1 MFFSLERFN
10 VSNPHCPNFNLVAST
25 QRASDGKWIMT
36 RLRCK
41 SWSCPVCA
49 RKNRQT
55 WRNFLSA
62 KLRKISSVWWFGT
75 LTAPS
80 WARSPEKSL
89 AAIRLNF
96 DRFMKRLRRVF
107 GKVEY
112 VRVYEVHKTGAYHLH
127 IIICG
132 LFARVERFKARSGN
146 MGFRKPKMDTNRSTW
161 SVNTWW
167 KKTAS
172 KCKMG
177 YIAEIK
183 RIPSSEAVGY
193 ITKYLTKAAQ
203 AFDMPN
209 LRRVQTSRGI
219 GSPKSA
225 GVEIWAVT
233 GHLWGGDIGYQGFV
247 DLDEKRSIPALY
259 WQNEVVYPPEN

>member
-1 MFFSLERFN
+1 M
-10 VSNPHCPNFNLVAST
+10 VDHCPNFNLVAST
-25 QRASDGKWIMT
+25 RRASDGRWIMT

-49 RKNRQT
+49 RKNRQQ

-80 WARSPEKSL
+80 WARSAEKSL
-89 AAIRLNF
+89 VSIRDNF
-96 DRFMKRLRRVF
+96 DRFMKRLKRVF

-112 VRVYEVHKTGAYHLH
+112 VRVYEVHQTGAYHLH
-127 IIICG
+127 VVLSG
-132 LFARVERFKARSGN
+132 LCQRVERYKARSGLK
-146 MGFRKPKMDTNRSTW
+146 GFRPCRQETLKGSC

-167 KKTAS
+167 KKTAA

-177 YIAEIK
+177 YIAEVK
-183 RIPSSEAVGY
+183 LIPSGEAVGY
-193 ITKYLTKAAQ
+193 ITKYLTKSAQ
-203 AFDMPN
+203 AFDMPH

-219 GSPKSA
+219 GSPKSV
-225 GVEIWAVT
+225 GTEVWQVT
-233 GHLWGGDIGYQGFV
+233 GHLWGGDIGYQAFI
-247 DLDEKRSIPALY
+247 DLDEKKTVPASY
-259 WQNEVVYPPEN
+259 WQQEVVYPPEI

>member
-1 MFFSLERFN
+1 MPEI
-10 VSNPHCPNFNLVAST
+10 HCPNFNLVART
-25 QRASDGKWIMT
+25 RRQSDGKIIMT

-41 SWSCPVCA
+41 SWSCPICA

-75 LTAPS
+75 LTAPA
-80 WARSPEKSL
+80 WARTAEKSL
-89 AAIRLNF
+89 AAIRQNF

-112 VRVYEVHKTGAYHLH
+112 VRVYEVHQLGAFHLH
-127 IIICG
+127 VVLSG
-132 LFARVERFKARSGN
+132 LCARVERFEGRN
-146 MGFRKPKMDTNRSTW
+146 HVRGFRPCRQSDNSRSMA
-161 SVNTWW
+161 VNTWW
-167 KKTAS
+167 KKTAA

-177 YIAEIK
+177 YIAEVK
-183 RIPSSEAVGY
+183 KIPSGEAVGY
-193 ITKYLTKAAQ
+193 ITKYMTKAAQ
-203 AFDMPN
+203 NFECRN
-209 LRRVQTSRGI
+209 LRRIQTSQGI

-247 DLDEKRSIPALY
+247 DLDEKRSIPASY
-259 WQNEVVYPPEN
+259 WQANVVYPPEAK

>member
-1 MFFSLERFN
+1 
-10 VSNPHCPNFNLVAST
+10 
-25 QRASDGKWIMT
+25 MT

-49 RKNRQT
+49 RKNRQQ

-80 WARSPEKSL
+80 WARSAEKSL
-89 AAIRLNF
+89 AAIRDNF

-112 VRVYEVHKTGAYHLH
+112 VRVYEVHKTGAFHLH
-127 IIICG
+127 IILCG
-132 LFARVERFKARSGN
+132 LANRVERFKARSGN
-146 MGFRKPKMDTNRSTW
+146 LGFRISQVHSSKGTW

-172 KCKMG
+172 KCHMG

-183 RIPSSEAVGY
+183 RIPSGEAVGY
-193 ITKYLTKAAQ
+193 ITKYLTKSAQ
-203 AFDMPN
+203 AFEMPH

-219 GSPKSA
+219 GSPKAA
-225 GVEIWAVT
+225 GVEIWSVT
-233 GHLWGGDIGYQGFV
+233 GHLWGGDIGYQAFV
-247 DLDEKRSIPALY
+247 DLDEKRSIPATY
-259 WQNEVVYPPEN
+259 WQQEIVYPVD

>member
-1 MFFSLERFN
+1 MHQ
-10 VSNPHCPNFNLVAST
+10 HCPNFNLVAST

-75 LTAPS
+75 LTAPA

-89 AAIRLNF
+89 ASIRDNF

-112 VRVYEVHKTGAYHLH
+112 VRVYEVHQTGAFHLH
-127 IIICG
+127 IVICG
-132 LFARVERFKARSGN
+132 LAARVHRYMARSGKL
-146 MGFRKPKMDTNRSTW
+146 GFRVSKANDLGNGW
-161 SVNTWW
+161 AVNTWW

-183 RIPSSEAVGY
+183 KIPSSEAVGY
-193 ITKYLTKAAQ
+193 ITKYLTKSAQ
-203 AFDMPN
+203 AFDMPH

-233 GHLWGGDIGYQGFV
+233 GHLWGGDIGYQAFV
-247 DLDEKRSIPALY
+247 DLDEKRSIPAAY
-259 WQNEVVYPPEN
+259 WQREVVYPKDK